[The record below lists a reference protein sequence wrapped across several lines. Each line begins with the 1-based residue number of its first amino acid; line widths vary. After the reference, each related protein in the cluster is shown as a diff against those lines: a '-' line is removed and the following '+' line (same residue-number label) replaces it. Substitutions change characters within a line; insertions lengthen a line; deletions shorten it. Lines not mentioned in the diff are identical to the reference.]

1 MHVLCGAVCAVCAPR
16 TCMWQPPNDRRM
28 SRCSAQKEFSRLV
41 ALLPVE
47 VQMPVQV
54 SALRVKA
61 CSTSET
67 NKAVERRSL

>member
-1 MHVLCGAVCAVCAPR
+1 
-16 TCMWQPPNDRRM
+16 MWQPPPDRRS

-54 SALRVKA
+54 CV
-61 CSTSET
+61 
-67 NKAVERRSL
+67 AVAVCVCMF